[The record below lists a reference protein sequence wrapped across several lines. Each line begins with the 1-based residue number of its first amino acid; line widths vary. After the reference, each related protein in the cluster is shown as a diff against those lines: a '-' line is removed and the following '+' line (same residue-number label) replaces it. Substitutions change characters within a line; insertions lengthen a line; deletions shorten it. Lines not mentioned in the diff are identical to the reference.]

1 MRNFT
6 FKRQLLFVMFMLLGC
21 LSIQAA
27 DGALITKQITIKLD
41 KAGTLPDKIR
51 SKKYN
56 ITNLKIIGEVNG
68 TDWKAIREM
77 AGSDWYG
84 EKTDGNLSVLDLSE
98 AKVVSGGDSYCY
110 EEHFKNDVFKYNCF
124 TSNDMIGRLAFYNC
138 SNLTSLTLPSSVTS
152 IGYSAFEGCTNLTS
166 LALFSNLTSD
176 NRIDTNGIKESL
188 KELKFYICDDF
199 DTYLQKGHF
208 EIDVKCG
215 IKYYLNDKEIKDV
228 VIPSNVI
235 SLGRY
240 VFQNSCFTS
249 ITLPSSLASVGDGTF
264 KNCSSLAGIN
274 FSSGLTSIGCSAF
287 EGCSRL
293 TSLTLPSSLAFVDY
307 SAFKNCI

>member
-6 FKRQLLFVMFMLLGC
+6 FKRQLLFVVFMLLGC

-27 DGALITKQITIKLD
+27 DDDLITKQITIKLD

-84 EKTDGNLSVLDLSE
+84 EKTNGNLSVLDLSE

-110 EEHFKNDVFKYNCF
+110 DERYKNDVFRWSCF
-124 TSNDMIGRLAFYNC
+124 TSNDEIGRLAFYNC
-138 SNLTSLTLPSSVTS
+138 SKLTSLTLPSSVTG
-152 IGYSAFEGCTNLTS
+152 IQYSTFKGCTKLTS
-166 LALFSNLTSD
+166 LALFSNLTYNS
-176 NRIDTNGIKESL
+176 IIPTEGIEESL
-188 KELKFYICDDF
+188 KELKFYICDDL
-199 DTYLQKGHF
+199 DTYLQKDHY

-228 VIPSNVI
+228 VIPSSVT
-235 SLGRY
+235 SLGCY
-240 VFQNSCFTS
+240 AFQNSCLTE
-249 ITLPSSLASVGDGTF
+249 SV
-264 KNCSSLAGIN
+264 N
-274 FSSGLTSIGCSAF
+274 
-287 EGCSRL
+287 
-293 TSLTLPSSLAFVDY
+293 
-307 SAFKNCI
+307 